1 MIVLKKQALSMAL
14 GFADATNCF
23 CDEFNSL
30 SPLKDSAES
39 TPSAA
44 GSATDVKLAS

>member
-1 MIVLKKQALSMAL
+1 MAL
-14 GFADATNCF
+14 DFADATHCF

-39 TPSAA
+39 IPSAA
-44 GSATDVKLAS
+44 GPSTNVRLAS